1 VSRQPREREIG
12 RLLRHLAAGESIA
25 GSVEPDLAESL
36 LARGLIC
43 RDGQDLRLTA
53 EGRAWLRRSLGG
65 EGRFANQHRT
75 LTTAV
80 IDDDGLGRQT
90 VTVNTDES
98 PLARLRRTKWRGG
111 KPFIDDSEFAA
122 GERLRNDYTRAR
134 LAPRVTANWSA
145 AVAAGRRDGG
155 GMADVTDA
163 AIAARQRVNQA
174 LAAVGPDF
182 AGVLVD
188 FCCFLKGIE
197 DIERERCWPAR
208 SAKLVIRLALASLA
222 RHYGLSKTARGPAKA
237 HGVRHWGADDYRP
250 AIDPEEEPRLPPQRD
265 GRRP

>member
-1 VSRQPREREIG
+1 VNRQSSERDIG
-12 RLLRHLAAGESIA
+12 RFLKRLAAGESIA
-25 GSVEPDLAESL
+25 DGVDPKVAESL

-43 RDGQDLRLTA
+43 REGQALRLTE
-53 EGRAWLRRSLGG
+53 EGGAWLRRSLGG
-65 EGRFANQHRT
+65 EDRYANQHRT
-75 LTTAV
+75 LAAAI
-80 IDDDGLGRQT
+80 IDDEALGRQT
-90 VTVNTDES
+90 VVVNTDES
-98 PLARLRRTKWRGG
+98 PLARLRRTKGRGG

-134 LAPRVTANWSA
+134 LTPRVTANWSA

-163 AIAARQRVNQA
+163 AIAARQRVNRA
-174 LAAVGPDF
+174 LGAVGPDF

-197 DIERERCWPAR
+197 EIEKERCWPAR

-222 RHYGLSKTARGPAKA
+222 RHYGLSRKARGPARA

-250 AIDPEEEPRLPPQRD
+250 AIDPEDES
-265 GRRP
+265 RRPPRPDRRRP

>member
-1 VSRQPREREIG
+1 MSRPSRKRDVG
-12 RLLRHLAAGESIA
+12 RLLRRLAAGEPIA
-25 GSVEPDLAESL
+25 GSIEPDLAESL

-43 RDGQDLRLTA
+43 HDGQDLCLTT

-65 EGRFANQHRT
+65 EDRYANQHRT
-75 LTTAV
+75 LAMAI
-80 IDDDGLGRQT
+80 IDDDALGRQT

-98 PLARLRRTKWRGG
+98 PLARLRRTKGPGG

-134 LAPRVTANWSA
+134 LTPRVTANWST

-163 AIAARQRVNQA
+163 AIAARQRVNKA
-174 LAAVGPDF
+174 FGAVGPDF
-182 AGVLVD
+182 AGVLLD

-197 DIERERCWPAR
+197 EIEKERRWPVR

-222 RHYGLSKTARGPAKA
+222 RHYGLSRRAEGPATA
-237 HGVRHWGADDYRP
+237 HGLRHWGTDDYRP
-250 AIDPEEEPRLPPQRD
+250 AIDPEE
-265 GRRP
+265 GFS

>member
-1 VSRQPREREIG
+1 MSRPSRERDVG
-12 RLLRHLAAGESIA
+12 RLLRRLAAGEPIA
-25 GSVEPDLAESL
+25 GGIDPNLAESL

-53 EGRAWLRRSLGG
+53 AGRAWLRRSLGG
-65 EGRFANQHRT
+65 EDRYADQHRT
-75 LTTAV
+75 LAAAV
-80 IDDDGLGRQT
+80 IDDDALGRQT

-98 PLARLRRTKWRGG
+98 PLARLRRTRGPGG
-111 KPFIDDSEFAA
+111 KPFIDDAEFAA

-134 LAPRVTANWSA
+134 LTPRVTANWSA

-163 AIAARQRVNQA
+163 AIAARQRVNRA
-174 LAAVGPDF
+174 LGAVGPDF

-197 DIERERCWPAR
+197 EIEKERCWPAR

-222 RHYGLSKTARGPAKA
+222 RHYGLSETARGRAMA
-237 HGVRHWGADDYRP
+237 LGVRHWGAEGYRP
-250 AIDPEEEPRLPPQRD
+250 AIEPKD
-265 GRRP
+265 A